1 MLSKKILSTMI
12 LAISVSFSTVIMAG
26 SFTVCGKNSIKY
38 IGIPFYIAKQMIIKT
53 TINDQ
58 QQPDQNIMLD
68 GSSCTDYSF
77 VGPQAHVKISE
88 KFSGTESYFN
98 WIDML
103 PVKEGN
109 DKMIIYV
116 CQGLLVG
123 GVADLL
129 DAGVVGTDH
138 WGSTTLLK
146 SEWDSLDYKCG
157 NTAVH
162 QHWGMW
168 S

>member
-1 MLSKKILSTMI
+1 MP
-12 LAISVSFSTVIMAG
+12 SVNEV
-26 SFTVCGKNSIKY
+26 
-38 IGIPFYIAKQMIIKT
+38 
-53 TINDQ
+53 
-58 QQPDQNIMLD
+58 
-68 GSSCTDYSF
+68 
-77 VGPQAHVKISE
+77 
-88 KFSGTESYFN
+88 
-98 WIDML
+98 
-103 PVKEGN
+103 N

-146 SEWDSLDYKCG
+146 SAWDSLDYKCG

-162 QHWGMW
+162 QHWGIW